1 MLVIRHLLILMVMGV
16 VIMVMAVVIVSAVIV
31 AALHAL
37 GHLLHQQRHPRHQR
51 LGDPDILPGGGEDLL
66 HPLFTLTAVI
76 EKHIRL

>member
-1 MLVIRHLLILMVMGV
+1 MLVIRDLLILMVMGV

-37 GHLLHQQRHPRHQR
+37 GHLLRQQRHLRHQR
-51 LGDPDILPGGGEDLL
+51 LGDPDILPGGGEDLV
-66 HPLFTLTAVI
+66 HPLLALAAVI